1 MKKYASVFVL
11 MAVIPAV
18 SANAYDYVDTTTET
32 YTQDVRPVKT
42 SLRKTTTTNRKT
54 GGYKNTIT
62 NNFYYSQPQS
72 AKVSSYDIDYGRG
85 VKRSNVSYGN
95 RYNNNNSYTTTTYDY
110 GTKKQVSR
118 VKEVYSYAERKYFL
132 AHPFFQPLK
141 GKFGSSTDASYASST
156 MDVTLL
162 NAEVFNIDT
171 TSANPDFNTP
181 FGVYAKDL
189 GATMSTTQF
198 MVKEDVSFGV
208 SDTLAV
214 QLVAAYD
221 STKNELK
228 NFSDGSKGDTWTNS
242 GVNVFGFGL
251 QTRFADNADY
261 IGMLGA
267 QFIHTKDAA
276 NTIAGELKIGTKV
289 GRVTAYGIVRGSY
302 SNLTKT
308 DIYGIYVNEDESG
321 DWLIMSYNTNKK
333 DIFMGEGGLGAFGV
347 FNKYMTLKGELTLG
361 YYDWHNQATVRGEFG
376 IQPGDKFALN
386 AYAQYVVYDSAKNMK
401 RYYYNYDVNPDTS
414 GFPTSP
420 LDMTDTKLVF
430 TQGEYKINSTNEW
443 KVGIQGILYF

>member
-1 MKKYASVFVL
+1 MKAYTFALALFGLMPIVANGAPARSTTSNVTRSASKGKVNTYR
-11 MAVIPAV
+11 
-18 SANAYDYVDTTTET
+18 ANN
-32 YTQDVRPVKT
+32 T
-42 SLRKTTTTNRKT
+42 SRKT

-62 NNFYYSQPQS
+62 NNFFTT
-72 AKVSSYDIDYGRG
+72 
-85 VKRSNVSYGN
+85 N
-95 RYNNNNSYTTTTYDY
+95 RYSGVQPSGPARTAGNTSAPAAQEPIVERRLV
-110 GTKKQVSR
+110 GTKKKT
-118 VKEVYSYAERKYFL
+118 VKKTFSSQERKYFL

-228 NFSDGSKGDTWTNS
+228 NFSDGSKGDTWNNS
-242 GVNVFGFGL
+242 GLNVFGFGL

-289 GRVTAYGIVRGSY
+289 GRVTAYGMVRGSY

-401 RYYYNYDVNPDTS
+401 RNYYNYDVNPDTS